1 MTAGQAQQD
10 RRHAHGRGTGPY
22 PPEDRQGRLCRARDG
37 RMAWRVTISRAVLA
51 ALVGGPAVINAA
63 GVYAQLVAA
72 R

>member
-1 MTAGQAQQD
+1 
-10 RRHAHGRGTGPY
+10 
-22 PPEDRQGRLCRARDG
+22 
-37 RMAWRVTISRAVLA
+37 MAWRVTISRAVLA